1 MPAARRLSFL
11 RRNAFFPTARLR
23 RVLHPPANPAV
34 WRGGRQAVQFKIQN
48 EADAQK
54 NKNPHCRICGKR
66 AARWR
71 RVKKWRPFD
80 CFKSAKH
87 SFYRRRRADPANCA
101 LTEFSS
107 SRLGKVSKLPLLAL
121 AASVAAFLCNFF
133 GKSCAKNNLY
143 QQTLFNKGRFQP
155 FSHRRC

>member
-1 MPAARRLSFL
+1 MSDYWTPFL
-11 RRNAFFPTARLR
+11 L
-23 RVLHPPANPAV
+23 
-34 WRGGRQAVQFKIQN
+34 IQN
-48 EADAQK
+48 SKFKMRLTRKK
-54 NKNPHCRICGKR
+54 NKKPHCRICGKR

-87 SFYRRRRADPANCA
+87 SFYRRRRDDPANCA

-121 AASVAAFLCNFF
+121 AASVAAFLRNFF
-133 GKSCAKNNLY
+133 GKSCKEKIYITKHKIIITTKNLPQNI
-143 QQTLFNKGRFQP
+143 K
-155 FSHRRC
+155 FSSNRLVISKLICILGGGY